1 MGSQKSD
8 RSNKFVTEK
17 IGPNSSF
24 NMDKIDKLSI
34 EPPEEGMADKKGEDG
49 SNNEFRE
56 PMPMSQR
63 FKQAQQV
70 KDGAN
75 QQDVSIT
82 SEDKTHLAKIP
93 INIPPEQKN

>member
-1 MGSQKSD
+1 
-8 RSNKFVTEK
+8 
-17 IGPNSSF
+17 
-24 NMDKIDKLSI
+24 MDKIDKLSV
-34 EPPEEGMADKKGEDG
+34 EPKKLELE

-63 FKQAQQV
+63 FKEG
-70 KDGAN
+70 KGETNN
-75 QQDVSIT
+75 QNEVSIT